1 MTGKGAHQRHGRA
14 HCGRVPLLTLSARGR
29 SRVSGTVPGPG
40 GAEREKMVLLW
51 WAPQAGRGS
60 TRANGC
66 LQSIVSRGG
75 SLATL
80 QWGGGGP
87 MLQVRSP
94 ASSRPA
100 QPLPVLHACPHRAS
114 SLPTRGPWDM
124 FPPDPAPVVYAARAP
139 STLGCSHG
147 FEWSVTQGLSPHWR
161 GQEPPRTCACWSQ
174 ADNMLGK
181 YLVTNVPSKEES
193 RDLGVT
199 VRKER

>member
-40 GAEREKMVLLW
+40 GAEREKMVLLR

-66 LQSIVSRGG
+66 LQSIVSQGG

-80 QWGGGGP
+80 QLGGVGP

-139 STLGCSHG
+139 L
-147 FEWSVTQGLSPHWR
+147 WVVVMGLS
-161 GQEPPRTCACWSQ
+161 GQLLRVCHLTGGGRSLLGLVPVGPKQTTCSV
-174 ADNMLGK
+174 N
-181 YLVTNVPSKEES
+181 T
-193 RDLGVT
+193 
-199 VRKER
+199 

>member
-1 MTGKGAHQRHGRA
+1 MVVSLSSLCQLVEGA
-14 HCGRVPLLTLSARGR
+14 
-29 SRVSGTVPGPG
+29 VSQVLCQALGVLRERRWFCSG
-40 GAEREKMVLLW
+40 GLHRLA
-51 WAPQAGRGS
+51 GS

-80 QWGGGGP
+80 QWGRGGP
-87 MLQVRSP
+87 MLQVRRP
-94 ASSRPA
+94 ASSHPA

-124 FPPDPAPVVYAARAP
+124 FPPDPAPVVCAARAP

-147 FEWSVTQGLSPHWR
+147 FERSVAQGLSPHWR
-161 GQEPPRTCACWSQ
+161 GQEPPRTRACWSQ
-174 ADNMLGK
+174 ADNVLGK